1 MIAAHGSAAFKRL
14 SEDVPMD
21 SDSTNDKM
29 LTELF
34 GFGKKKAKP
43 SMIDNMRNGVGPYP
57 EAQYKP
63 VSSSSEI
70 TTNQLIGKGADGTIT
85 VSDTPELQKRLTT
98 ALGMAMGSNSIKSMA
113 NKAVKS
119 FPIIASDDLSA
130 DTLVMVKNML
140 EERYASYIDLLVS
153 NQIINLT
160 DYKIQNTDGGGNIAI
175 QALDKISGTDFGT
188 ERIARQAR
196 TGSLS
201 VDDVAKNV
209 PAWQLMRTNEDYKSG
224 NPLLDPLL
232 ENAVITTPDHVQDV
246 VAQMHQDV
254 LTEDVGDVSDM
265 RVASGEY
272 AIYASNGVNTASTS
286 AKPAKGDFERLV
298 RPRKTTNPREFWIDG
313 FGTAPEI
320 IVTRVSGDRGTLG
333 TVGIPSTTVGYVDFD
348 TGIFVV
354 DYSNIPSWT
363 LPSASA
369 GLRFTLHY
377 LSMAIGG
384 SRNPTLGGWLDSM
397 QTDVSAQRK
406 DELKNQYKTSS
417 MYVNNNAI
425 KYDKLMSPKVV
436 VDDESLNRA
445 VESSIGEILSGNNEA
460 STFVRKRF
468 QEASYL
474 LITERISG
482 NEYVSYVSDRLGLPI
497 SKETRQEIIT
507 KFRTGNVAFKGVS
520 VWEVNGSGVQIDAQT
535 KEMQQRIA
543 KNERVFDVH
552 IAPKM
557 FHLKGK
563 DIIQIMMMSLGG
575 AGAGAAIGVP
585 LIAAG
590 MLSSPIGWAIAAAG
604 GVAGGIGTLIY
615 KYHKSKQ
622 RVQKQDNRIEGW
634 ERVESLIDEMEL
646 GQADA
651 VKHAIEINET
661 KNADDQERIRNF
673 VVADQQR
680 LSDFESDMGK
690 ILSMS
695 ASNANTMSESYSPET
710 KDRIYSQYCTSV
722 TESKIQRILDFDK
735 YLTEEIESSP
745 EALSDLNEGT
755 SGLTVFLKQPGSLVV
770 KERKYSKKDIDA
782 VVPAFGTKEVI
793 AYGSVEYDKR
803 DLKDRKFNDP
813 LILTVTF
820 KERYSDGKYADNE
833 LTAVIG
839 ILGVITRVP
848 SDEMAYILSA
858 NAKGTTISGMFKADD
873 KSAEKDTVSTML
885 TNFMNSK
892 YADHLP
898 TSGKIWNNLEKVGE
912 LAVANALAG
921 NKNNGNV
928 VNAHIVF
935 SQKEIDQVKSELG
948 IDYLA
953 SKNIN
958 LVSQLMKRY
967 SASMI
972 MSCNDALQ
980 TVNSFDDPDNIS
992 WDLAPYSAYMAKA
1005 SDNQLTTAALAQIS
1019 RLR

>member
-1 MIAAHGSAAFKRL
+1 MF
-14 SEDVPMD
+14 PMND
-21 SDSTNDKM
+21 NSTNDKM

-63 VSSSSEI
+63 VTSSAEI

-85 VSDTPELQKRLTT
+85 VSDTPELQKRLTK

-160 DYKIQNTDGGGNIAI
+160 DYKVQNTDGDGNIAI
-175 QALDKISGTDFGT
+175 QALDRISGTDFGT

-201 VDDVAKNV
+201 VDDIAKNV
-209 PAWQLMRTNEDYKSG
+209 PAWQLMRTNEDYKCG

-232 ENAVITTPDHVQDV
+232 ENAVITTPDHAKE
-246 VAQMHQDV
+246 VADQMMESMSLD
-254 LTEDVGDVSDM
+254 ENVGDTIDSRTADGSYTVLSTTGPEGDPKKPM
-265 RVASGEY
+265 KNDFQPL
-272 AIYASNGVNTASTS
+272 SN
-286 AKPAKGDFERLV
+286 
-298 RPRKTTNPREFWIDG
+298 PRKTTNAREFWVEPYGMSPELVVTKITG
-313 FGTAPEI
+313 IRGEIGTINEPSIA
-320 IVTRVSGDRGTLG
+320 
-333 TVGIPSTTVGYVDFD
+333 VGQVDFSN
-348 TGIFVV
+348 GNFII
-354 DYSNIPSWT
+354 DYSAIPNWKEPGEGAHFE
-363 LPSASA
+363 LHYLRKPSASEDDRHDGA
-369 GLRFTLHY
+369 EDRT
-377 LSMAIGG
+377 M
-384 SRNPTLGGWLDSM
+384 GGWLDSM
-397 QTDVSAQRK
+397 KTNDVTNQRK
-406 DELKNQYKTSS
+406 NELRNQYGNTS
-417 MYVNNNAI
+417 MYVSGNEI
-425 KYDKLMSPKVV
+425 KYDRLMSPKVV
-436 VDDESLNRA
+436 VDPESLNRS
-445 VESSIGEILSGNNEA
+445 VENSIGAILNGNTEA
-460 STFVRKRF
+460 SAFVRKRF

-497 SKETRQEIIT
+497 SKETRQDIIT
-507 KFRTGNVAFKGVS
+507 KFRSGNVAFKGVS
-520 VWEVNGSGVQIDAQT
+520 VWKVDGSGVKIDEQT
-535 KEMQQRIA
+535 KEMQKRIA

-557 FHLKGK
+557 FHLKAK
-563 DIIQIMMMSLGG
+563 DVIQIMLMSVGG
-575 AGAGAAIGVP
+575 AGAGAAVGVGA
-585 LIAAG
+585 LAAAG
-590 MLSSPIGWAIAAAG
+590 MLSTPIGWAIAAPAIVG
-604 GVAGGIGTLIY
+604 GVAGGIGSLIY
-615 KYHKSKQ
+615 KYHKSK
-622 RVQKQDNRIEGW
+622 KDNNSSSNRIEGW

-651 VKHAIEINET
+651 VKHAIEIN
-661 KNADDQERIRNF
+661 NATNPDDQERIKTF
-673 VVADQQR
+673 VQADQKR
-680 LSDFESDMGK
+680 LTDFESNMGR
-690 ILSMS
+690 ILAMS
-695 ASNANTMSESYSPET
+695 AANSNTFAESYSPET
-710 KDRIYSQYCTSV
+710 QAKIYAQYPNTM
-722 TESKIQRILDFDK
+722 TETRIQRILDFDK
-735 YLTEEIESSP
+735 YLTEGIESSP
-745 EALSDLNEGT
+745 EALEELNEGT

-770 KERKYSKKDIDA
+770 RERKYSKKDIDS
-782 VVPAFGTKEVI
+782 VVPAFGTKELI

-803 DLKDRKFNDP
+803 DLKERKFNDP

-848 SDEMAYILSA
+848 SEEMAYILSA
-858 NAKGTTISGMFKADD
+858 NAKGTTIEGMFKADD
-873 KSAEKDTVSTML
+873 KSSQKDTVSAML
-885 TNFMNSK
+885 SNFMSSK
-892 YADHLP
+892 YAEHLP

-948 IDYLA
+948 VDYLA

-980 TVNSFDDPDNIS
+980 TVNSFDDPDSIS